1 MSGRKLAINTRPCLP
16 IPSKLLV
23 WRHVQGIRVTSLVSV
38 AWLHF
43 HMHQLVVDQNC
54 SEWKCLAALLK
65 IHYAL
70 RAVRNGAH
78 EYEHLNKSPLEH
90 HHLFGA
96 TWGDLLRTKHHL
108 RLHLASIYRKLDTQ
122 ILSHAKKNARTT
134 KPVWPKHKHVCTNK
148 AVARSVSPS

>member
-1 MSGRKLAINTRPCLP
+1 
-16 IPSKLLV
+16 
-23 WRHVQGIRVTSLVSV
+23 
-38 AWLHF
+38 
-43 HMHQLVVDQNC
+43 MHQLVVDQNC

-122 ILSHAKKNARTT
+122 ILSHAKKMPGLQN
-134 KPVWPKHKHVCTNK
+134 
-148 AVARSVSPS
+148 PSGPNTSMFVQTRRWQDQSLHLRKNVDAKRM